1 MAFAKGYCRSL
12 AFTVRRATL
21 NAASALPVAGPGLAC
36 YSFWPTRPTGCPML
50 RRFYSWLLENAD
62 KPYAIWLM
70 AGISFAE
77 SSFFPLPPDFLLIPQ
92 MLADRRR
99 VWMLATVAT
108 VSSVLG
114 GFLGY
119 AIGYWA
125 FETVGTF
132 IIDHF
137 WNMAGFDKAR
147 AAFQIWGFKLIVLK
161 GATPIPYKIVTIL
174 CGVLHYDLWKFA
186 LASII
191 ARGMRFYLEAVLFY
205 FFGEKARVFVEKR
218 LALVLIVAA
227 IVVVA
232 GFIVLTH
239 VHL

>member
-1 MAFAKGYCRSL
+1 
-12 AFTVRRATL
+12 
-21 NAASALPVAGPGLAC
+21 
-36 YSFWPTRPTGCPML
+36 ML
-50 RRFYSWLLENAD
+50 RRLYTWLLAHAD
-62 KPYAIWLM
+62 KPSAIWLM

-99 VWMLATVAT
+99 VWWLATVAT

-132 IIDHF
+132 IIEHI
-137 WNMAGFDKAR
+137 WTMAGFEHAK
-147 AAFQIWGFKLIVLK
+147 AAFQVWGFRLIVLK

-174 CGVLHYDLWKFA
+174 CGVLHYDLLKFA
-186 LASII
+186 LASVI

-205 FFGEKARVFVEKR
+205 FFGERARAFVEKR
-218 LALVLIVAA
+218 LALVLTIAA
-227 IVVVA
+227 IVVVV
-232 GFIVLTH
+232 GFVILSRVQL
-239 VHL
+239 